1 MPYLGTQ
8 PPAIPISGTDIQ
20 AGTIST
26 VNIADAA
33 VATAKIADVNVN
45 TAKIAN
51 NAITTAKI
59 ANDAISTAKIA
70 NDAITTAKIANG
82 AITAAKL
89 ALGASGGV
97 NDPYDLSMFSLAE
110 VQVTNSLTT
119 VYTAPG
125 GNDFII
131 LGIVYTN
138 KTDAASIVDTFINA
152 SSVDY
157 SIGQNITVAGK
168 GSFSLI
174 QKPIVLMSG
183 QSIKALASVSA
194 SFDCRV
200 MGISVATGE
209 YFNDLTSMGSL
220 SATELLTDAS
230 NALVVESMLIS
241 NDATGGATSAITIT
255 WETNSGARVHN
266 LAYLFP
272 VPDTALVEVL
282 GRPVRM
288 DINDTIDATVLD
300 INAVDVVI
308 SYRKV
313 L

>member
-1 MPYLGTQ
+1 MPYLGSQ
-8 PPAIPISGTDIQ
+8 PPSIPISGTDIE

-26 VNIADAA
+26 ANIADDA
-33 VATAKIADVNVN
+33 VATAKIAD
-45 TAKIAN
+45 
-51 NAITTAKI
+51 
-59 ANDAISTAKIA
+59 DAVA
-70 NDAITTAKIANG
+70 TAKIANG

-110 VQVTNSLTT
+110 VEVTNSLTT

-131 LGIVYTN
+131 LGVVYTN
-138 KTDAASIVDTFINA
+138 KTEDVSIVDTFINS

-168 GSFSLI
+168 GSLSLLK
-174 QKPIVLMSG
+174 KPIVLMSG

-241 NDATGGATSAITIT
+241 NDAVGGATSAITIT
-255 WETNSGARVHN
+255 WETNSGADVHN

-300 INAVDVVI
+300 IDAVDVVI

>member
-1 MPYLGTQ
+1 MPYLGSQ
-8 PPAIPISGTDIQ
+8 PPSIPISGTDIE

-26 VNIADAA
+26 ANIADDA
-33 VATAKIADVNVN
+33 VATAKIAD
-45 TAKIAN
+45 
-51 NAITTAKI
+51 
-59 ANDAISTAKIA
+59 DAVA
-70 NDAITTAKIANG
+70 TAKIANG

-110 VQVTNSLTT
+110 VEVTNSLTT

-131 LGIVYTN
+131 LGVVYTN
-138 KTDAASIVDTFINA
+138 KTDDVSIVDTFINS

-168 GSFSLI
+168 GSLSLLK
-174 QKPIVLMSG
+174 KPIVLMSG

-241 NDATGGATSAITIT
+241 NDAVGGATSAITIT
-255 WETNSGARVHN
+255 WETNSGADVHN

-300 INAVDVVI
+300 IDAVDVVI